1 MHLSKVR
8 IESLRNIKSITLG
21 DLTPMNII
29 HGANGSGKSSVIEA
43 LHLLATGRSFRTPNP
58 KHYIQYH
65 CRDALVYAE
74 SSDHRLGLNKSADN
88 QATVRLN
95 GESVSQSEI
104 ARLLPVQLINPEN
117 MDLLESGS
125 KPRRQLLDWLMF
137 HVEREFHHYWL
148 RYQRALKQRNALLK
162 TSASAAE
169 FLVWEQEMG
178 ETGMRIHQMRE
189 QVVARWQPVF
199 AEIVTELL
207 PQCSLHFEYLS
218 GFDPEIGL
226 QATLAESRAR
236 DRERGHSLAGIH
248 RADLRFKSDQG
259 AAEHT
264 LSRGQKKLLIVALK
278 LSQIKMLHAE
288 GCASVVLLDDMT
300 AELDMSAQ
308 VRLIARLVALES
320 QIFMTTVDLSA
331 VLNALKDIV
340 VDASIFHI
348 DQGELQRTAT

>member
-8 IESLRNIKSITLG
+8 IEFVRNITAMELSALAP
-21 DLTPMNII
+21 LNIV
-29 HGANGSGKSSVIEA
+29 HGQNGSGKSSVVEA

-58 KHYIQYH
+58 RHYIQYH
-65 CRDALVYAE
+65 CRDALIYAE
-74 SSDHRLGLNKSADN
+74 SKDHRLGLSKAADN
-88 QATVRLN
+88 LATVRLN
-95 GESVSQSEI
+95 GNTVSQSEI
-104 ARLLPVQLINPEN
+104 ARIFPVQLINPEN

-137 HVEREFHHYWL
+137 HVEHEFHQCWL

-162 TSASAAE
+162 TSASNTE
-169 FLVWEQEMG
+169 FLVWEQEMAQTG
-178 ETGMRIHQMRE
+178 ERIHQMRE
-189 QVVARWQPVF
+189 QVVARWLPVF
-199 AEIVTELL
+199 AEIVGELL
-207 PQCSLHFEYLS
+207 PQCCLTFEYIP

-226 QATLAESRAR
+226 LATLAESRSR
-236 DRERGHSLAGIH
+236 DRERGHSLSGIH
-248 RADLRFKSDQG
+248 RSDLRFKSDHG

-308 VRLIARLVALES
+308 VRLIERLVGLES

-331 VLNALKDIV
+331 VLTALHDIEV
-340 VDASIFHI
+340 EARIFHL
-348 DQGELQRTAT
+348 DQGQLQLGT